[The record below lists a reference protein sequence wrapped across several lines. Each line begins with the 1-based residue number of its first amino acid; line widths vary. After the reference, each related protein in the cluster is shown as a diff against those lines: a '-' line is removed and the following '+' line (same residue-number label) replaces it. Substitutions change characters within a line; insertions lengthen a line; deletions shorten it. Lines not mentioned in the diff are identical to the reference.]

1 MKGILKENVI
11 IGLQV
16 KDRNDAIMKIVQ
28 LLVTN
33 GHVKETYYDA
43 VVAREEI
50 YPTGL
55 PTEGV
60 RIAIPH
66 ASSEDIIES
75 TIGMAILETPVVFKN
90 MADDSE
96 ELDVKIVF
104 LIANSA
110 STEQPKILKQL
121 MEKFSDEDLLISLSE
136 SQSVEV
142 VMDLIGS

>member
-1 MKGILKENVI
+1 MRGILKENII
-11 IGLQV
+11 IGLQAT
-16 KDRNDAIMKIVQ
+16 DRNDAIMKIVQ

-33 GHVKETYYDA
+33 GHVKETYYDS

-75 TIGMAILETPVVFKN
+75 TIGMAILETPVVFNN

-104 LIANSA
+104 LIANAA

-136 SQSVEV
+136 SQSAEV

>member
-1 MKGILKENVI
+1 MKENII
-11 IGLQV
+11 IGLQAT
-16 KDRNDAIMKIVQ
+16 DRNDAIMKIVQ

-33 GHVKETYYDA
+33 GHVKETYYDS

-75 TIGMAILETPVVFKN
+75 TIGMAILETPVVFNN

-104 LIANSA
+104 LIANAA

-136 SQSVEV
+136 SQSAEV